1 LFGIFRLYMAQLLSS
16 KATRLFLVLGGFFI
30 ANALLAE
37 FIGIKIFSLEKLF
50 GFAPLSMTIFGVGDL
65 GFNLTAGVLIWPV
78 VFVMTDIINEY
89 YGKKGV
95 RFLSWLAVILISYA
109 FLIAF
114 FAISTPP
121 NDWWQSVSGLRDDPA
136 KSLPDMNLAFSRI
149 FGQGLWIIIGSIIA
163 FLIGQLIDVII
174 FHRIRKITGE
184 KKIWL
189 RATGSTL
196 FSQLIDT
203 FVVLIIAFYI
213 GADWDLVRV
222 LAIASVNYI
231 YKFTMAIVLTP
242 VIYGAHYV
250 IEGYLGEDEAF
261 ALKLDAASQ

>member
-1 LFGIFRLYMAQLLSS
+1 MAQLLSS

-50 GFAPLSMTIFGVGDL
+50 GFAPLSMTIFGVSDL
-65 GFNLTAGVLIWPV
+65 GFNLTAGVLLWPV

-89 YGKKGV
+89 YGVKGV
-95 RFLSWLAVILISYA
+95 RFLSWLAVILIVYA
-109 FLIAF
+109 FLVAF
-114 FAISTPP
+114 FAIHTPP
-121 NDWWQSVSGLRDDPA
+121 NDWWQSISGVRDDPA
-136 KSLPDMNLAFSRI
+136 KSLPDMNLAFTRI
-149 FGQGLWIIIGSIIA
+149 FGQGLWIIIGSVIA
-163 FLIGQLIDVII
+163 FLIGQLVDVII
-174 FHRIRKITGE
+174 FHKIRRITGE

-189 RATGSTL
+189 RSTGSTVI
-196 FSQLIDT
+196 SQLIDS

-222 LAIASVNYI
+222 LAIAIVNYM

-242 VIYGAHYV
+242 VIYGVHFV
-250 IEGYLGEDEAF
+250 IEKYLGEEEAY
-261 ALKLDAASQ
+261 AMKLEAARVLNKPK